1 MTSATVT
8 VLYEDSRAPAQS
20 FALHELVV
28 AIVADRTARPESE
41 RWRLVR
47 VIVSLPCNGNA
58 KLRREA
64 ERLVKIGLR
73 PEQHVIAVYDDDRVR
88 GLVGV
93 ASDACKRDVLAQ
105 LPSSTSVASV
115 LFVRNMETVLEK
127 IREGTDLDVPDDTY
141 RKALAKDRGARD
153 EVFRKARAHRPT
165 RERLYAELPS
175 LRRLVDRIA
184 EVVLSAT

>member
-64 ERLVKIGLR
+64 EDRRLGI
-73 PEQHVIAVYDDDRVR
+73 
-88 GLVGV
+88 
-93 ASDACKRDVLAQ
+93 
-105 LPSSTSVASV
+105 
-115 LFVRNMETVLEK
+115 N
-127 IREGTDLDVPDDTY
+127 
-141 RKALAKDRGARD
+141 
-153 EVFRKARAHRPT
+153 EVF
-165 RERLYAELPS
+165 E
-175 LRRLVDRIA
+175 LVDA
-184 EVVLSAT
+184 LGEC